1 MKLLTSRKTFNKKVL
16 VFAIQKF
23 YPSITEK
30 LLNHWKNLAFAQRYI
45 ETKQNEIDLKLRK
58 SLLYRK
64 NTARTKGGGNGTFDV
79 TMGGNDGDET
89 CEIVGLFL
97 SYSIEEKLSKDD
109 VGLYR
114 DEGLACFKN
123 NNGHQNDKIRKELTK
138 IFQTRGLK

>member
-1 MKLLTSRKTFNKKVL
+1 
-16 VFAIQKF
+16 
-23 YPSITEK
+23 
-30 LLNHWKNLAFAQRYI
+30 
-45 ETKQNEIDLKLRK
+45 
-58 SLLYRK
+58 
-64 NTARTKGGGNGTFDV
+64 
-79 TMGGNDGDET
+79 MGGNDGDET

-138 IFQTRGLK
+138 IFQTRGRK